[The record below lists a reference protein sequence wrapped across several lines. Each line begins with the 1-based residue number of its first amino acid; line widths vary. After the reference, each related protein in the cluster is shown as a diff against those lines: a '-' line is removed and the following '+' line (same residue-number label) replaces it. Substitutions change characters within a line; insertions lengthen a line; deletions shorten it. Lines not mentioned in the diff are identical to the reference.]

1 MSLFALHVS
10 TMCFAADVNIKI
22 DAPSQVKQGEEFTVS
37 LTINK
42 GSIAGVGYM
51 IQTLPVGFGNATVVG
66 AKKGS
71 EFKYVP
77 EGNVVKFMWTSL
89 PADHEFT
96 VSYKIKVNTDA
107 PTGNVTLA
115 GKFSYVLH
123 NEKETFIV
131 PDVSITVS
139 GATLVTTT
147 TTQPETTAPTPT
159 ATVTV
164 TKPLKVAT
172 NNLQDFKDDSNKSQ
186 TGFYV
191 VVGSFQN
198 RGYALAAV
206 KRLIKEGFKAANW
219 IYFEPRK
226 FNYVFIVRVNTK
238 EEALKHIAN
247 AKAAG
252 YKGVWIQRIIE

>member
-1 MSLFALHVS
+1 
-10 TMCFAADVNIKI
+10 
-22 DAPSQVKQGEEFTVS
+22 
-37 LTINK
+37 
-42 GSIAGVGYM
+42 M
-51 IQTLPVGFGNATVVG
+51 IHTLPAGFGNATVVG
-66 AKKGS
+66 SKKGS

-77 EGNVVKFMWTSL
+77 EDNTVKFIWNSL
-89 PADHEFT
+89 PDDHEIT
-96 VSYKIKVNTDA
+96 VSYKVKVNTDA
-107 PTGNVTLA
+107 PAGKVTLA
-115 GKFSYVLH
+115 GKFFYVFH
-123 NEKETFIV
+123 NQKEIFII

-139 GATLVTTT
+139 GAALIIAIA
-147 TTQPETTAPTPT
+147 TQPETTATT
-159 ATVTV
+159 AATVTQ
-164 TKPLKVAT
+164 PLKVAT
-172 NNLQDFKDDSNKSQ
+172 NNLLDFKDAGNQSQ

-198 RGYALAAV
+198 RSYALAAV
-206 KRLIKEGFKAANW
+206 KRLMKEGFKAANW